1 MCLILKKKKLKRTI
15 FYSWQSDLPNNS
27 NRGFIESCLIKA
39 IKLVNDIVPFQ
50 LEFNIDRDTQSEIG
64 TPNILDSI
72 FKKIER
78 SKVFIADISIINP
91 DSEYRKCP
99 NPNVLIELGYAAR
112 VLGWERVFCFY
123 NTDFGNIE
131 DLPFDL
137 RQRRPIQYSLKGKNK
152 SEVRNSIS
160 KILAE
165 SIVQLH
171 KNGGLFDKIDDYI
184 KEKIDTELLTIA
196 GHLGKMMFG
205 YNGKSAPEL
214 LQLVTNLS
222 DEEIETTI
230 KSQEFIGFQLFKNL
244 NVHEKNLRVIADGL
258 ISSVHHNREM
268 TRPII
273 ELVSWVGRFDALNSP
288 RNEHQWFKKLDS
300 KTQEYRIA
308 PPSQFAKNEELPNRF
323 VLLKNLNEKEGIVVD
338 FGDFIYKPRVQN
350 LTTHYR
356 FDDKNIK
363 TFVSIIRHFITA
375 TEDWLDL
382 TNGEIIIDF
391 HHNFEIKTN

>member
-1 MCLILKKKKLKRTI
+1 MKRTI
-15 FYSWQSDLPNNS
+15 FYSWQSDLPNNF
-27 NRGFIESCLIKA
+27 NRGFIESCLTKA
-39 IKLVNDIVPFQ
+39 IRQVNDIVQFQ
-50 LEFNIDRDTQSEIG
+50 LEFNIDRDTRSEIG

-72 FKKIER
+72 FRKIER

-123 NTDFGNIE
+123 NTDYGKIE
-131 DLPFDL
+131 ELPFDL
-137 RQRRPIQYSLKGKNK
+137 RQRRPILYSLKGKNK
-152 SEVRNSIS
+152 SEVRNAIS

-165 SIVQLH
+165 SIVELH

-196 GHLGKMMFG
+196 GHLGKMLFG

-214 LQLVTNLS
+214 LQLVMNLS
-222 DEEIETTI
+222 DEEIETSL

-244 NVHEKNLRVIADGL
+244 NVHERNLRAIADGL

-273 ELVSWVGRFDALNSP
+273 ELVSWVGRFDAFNSP
-288 RNEHQWFKKLDS
+288 RNEFQWFKKLDS
-300 KTQEYRIA
+300 KTHEYRVA
-308 PPSQFAKNEELPNRF
+308 SPSQFAKNDKLPNRF

-350 LTTHYR
+350 LMTR
-356 FDDKNIK
+356 FKFDDKSIK
-363 TFVSIIRHFITA
+363 IFVSIIRHFIKA

-391 HHNFEIKTN
+391 QHNFEIKQTKHNNES